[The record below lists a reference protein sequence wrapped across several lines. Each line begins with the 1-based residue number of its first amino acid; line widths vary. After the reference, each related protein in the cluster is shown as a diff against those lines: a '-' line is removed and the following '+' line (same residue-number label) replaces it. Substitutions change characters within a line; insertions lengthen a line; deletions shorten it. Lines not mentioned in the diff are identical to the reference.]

1 MSKQAEKMSRAFAH
15 KVAKSHTALQKV
27 IFLLVLMLAMAFA
40 AIAQAQTFRFST
52 VVVEGNQRIE
62 TATILT
68 YAGITSG
75 EAVSAGAVND
85 AAQRIR
91 AAGLFESVDL
101 VPSGNRLVIRVVEYP
116 TVSRINFEGN
126 SRLSDDE
133 LSAVVRSQSRRVYSP
148 SQAEQDVAAITEAYA
163 QQGRINATVTP
174 RIIRRSDNRVDLV
187 FEVFEG
193 GVSEVGRIGFV
204 GNRSYSDRR
213 LRGVLETKQVGIFR
227 AIISRDTFVADR
239 VDFDQ
244 QVLSDFYRSRGYVD
258 FQVQNVDVSLTRERD
273 AYLITYNIQEGQR
286 FRFGNVSVISEIDEA
301 DSVVFEDGLHLRSG
315 SYYSPTAIETNIAR
329 IERLAIRQG
338 INFMRVEPRIT
349 RNDRDLTLDI
359 EFVLVRGD
367 RIFVERIDIEGN
379 NTTLDRVVRNQFTV
393 VEGDPFNPREIRQS
407 AERIRALGYFVNADV
422 DASEGSSPDQVV
434 IDVNVEE
441 GPTGSLSFGG
451 NFSSDNGL
459 SLLASFKQRNF
470 LGRGQSLS
478 FELAAG
484 ADTQDLSFSFT
495 EPNFL
500 ARDLSFGLGLNYGQT
515 DNANALYDTQA
526 FNFRPSFAFPV
537 SENGRLSVFYGY
549 GYTDIMNA
557 DPLSSSII
565 QADELLGGIG
575 TSSIGYSFSY
585 DTRRTGLNPDA
596 GVLLRFGQEF
606 GFGDSQFIKT
616 SAEATAQTLVL
627 NGDVTLQATI
637 EGGALIYQD
646 GQSRITDRYFLG
658 SRTMRGFAPGG
669 IGPRDTVS
677 GDALGGEYFAVAR
690 FEARFPLGLPEEY
703 GISGGVFVDYGSVWD
718 VGGSLTGNVEY
729 NDFTPRSIAG
739 VAIFWDTPIG
749 PLRFNFTEPLNVQ
762 ANDET
767 KSFDLTISTQF

>member
-1 MSKQAEKMSRAFAH
+1 
-15 KVAKSHTALQKV
+15 
-27 IFLLVLMLAMAFA
+27 MLAMAFA
-40 AIAQAQTFRFST
+40 AIAQAQTFRFGS

-75 EAVSAGAVND
+75 ETVSAGAVND

-91 AAGLFESVDL
+91 ATGLFESVDL
-101 VPSGNRLVIRVVEYP
+101 VPSGNRLVITVVEYP
-116 TVSRINFEGN
+116 TVSQINFEGN

-133 LSAVVRSQSRRVYSP
+133 LSAVVRSLARRVYSP

-273 AYLITYNIQEGQR
+273 AYLITFNIQEGQR
-286 FRFGNVSVISEIDEA
+286 FRFGNVSVISEIEEA
-301 DSVVFEDGLHLRSG
+301 DSVVFEDALRLRSG

-379 NTTLDRVVRNQFTV
+379 NTTLDRVVRNQFTA

-422 DASEGSSPDQVV
+422 DAREGSSPDQVV

-484 ADTQDLSFSFT
+484 QDTQNLSFSFT

-515 DNANALYDTQA
+515 DNANALYDTQS

-537 SENGRLSVFYGY
+537 SENARLSVFYGY
-549 GYTDIMNA
+549 DYADITDVTTTSPIIVA
-557 DPLSSSII
+557 DGAI
-565 QADELLGGIG
+565 GGIG
-575 TSSIGYSFSY
+575 TSSVGYSFSY

-606 GFGDSQFIKT
+606 GFGDSQYIKT

-646 GQSRITDRYFLG
+646 GQSRITDRYFLS

-718 VGGSLTGNVEY
+718 VGGSITTPGAAVQY
-729 NDFTPRSIAG
+729 NDFTLRSIAG
-739 VAIFWDTPIG
+739 VSIFWDTPIG